1 MINTRSGTRIAVSDT
16 SIQDG
21 VDRVYP
27 PVLVGLEQALF
38 FTAGGDGKNYAPDG
52 VVLPTITGTPTQNA
66 YSKSFPT
73 INDCI
78 DTGLVDNTDYTV
90 LIVNKPTAMPQGK
103 TFRPFLGTGMLRP
116 LSLEKEAVWGVQWC
130 RVLASNFRWLYPP
143 CRLLMHRTRTRLPVS
158 RKTLISSGWDIT
170 TGHGALVRCVLQAVS
185 IILKTSQKEL
195 LKNQR
200 H

>member
-66 YSKSFPT
+66 YSKSG
-73 INDCI
+73 NDSN
-78 DTGLVDNTDYTV
+78 L
-90 LIVNKPTAMPQGK
+90 LIVFYVQIMPDDFVMQ
-103 TFRPFLGTGMLRP
+103 L
-116 LSLEKEAVWGVQWC
+116 
-130 RVLASNFRWLYPP
+130 
-143 CRLLMHRTRTRLPVS
+143 HRF
-158 RKTLISSGWDIT
+158 
-170 TGHGALVRCVLQAVS
+170 
-185 IILKTSQKEL
+185 
-195 LKNQR
+195 
-200 H
+200 